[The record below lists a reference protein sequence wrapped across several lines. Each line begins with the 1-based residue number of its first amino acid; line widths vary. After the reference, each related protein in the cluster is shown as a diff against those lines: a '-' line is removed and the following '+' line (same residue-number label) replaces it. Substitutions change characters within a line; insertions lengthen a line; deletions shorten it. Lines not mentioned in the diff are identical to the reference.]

1 MFTPLNNTI
10 KGVIEMTFPFVF
22 ISIVILI
29 SLRITYL
36 IKTKTK
42 FVIHKEL
49 FMLFFIIYV
58 LCLFQV
64 VTFKDVQQGSSNFT
78 LFSEILRYDFGS
90 RLFIKNVLGNILLFI
105 PYGYFVSYY
114 LKIKKPYLIIFL
126 ILICSISIEG
136 TQFYIGRIFDI
147 DDILLNLIGGIIGYF
162 IYLLLDL
169 IYNKLPKF
177 LKKDLILN
185 ILSIIIL
192 IGFIYY
198 IVRM

>member
-58 LCLFQV
+58 YVESRGWHDHQQQALLH
-64 VTFKDVQQGSSNFT
+64 VQ
-78 LFSEILRYDFGS
+78 
-90 RLFIKNVLGNILLFI
+90 
-105 PYGYFVSYY
+105 
-114 LKIKKPYLIIFL
+114 
-126 ILICSISIEG
+126 
-136 TQFYIGRIFDI
+136 
-147 DDILLNLIGGIIGYF
+147 
-162 IYLLLDL
+162 
-169 IYNKLPKF
+169 
-177 LKKDLILN
+177 
-185 ILSIIIL
+185 
-192 IGFIYY
+192 
-198 IVRM
+198 